1 MAFTYDVATDAGCVR
16 MLIGDTREAPP
27 DFPMFDDD
35 EIAAFLSMEGD
46 SVKGAAALAAET
58 IAFSE
63 ALVHKK
69 IKLLG
74 GDIETDGPAVAESL
88 RKSAAAWREQED
100 SGPAFAI
107 AEVVDNPFQERARL
121 YKQAQRG
128 Y

>member
-1 MAFTYDVATDAGCVR
+1 MSFSYDVTTDAGRVR
-16 MLIGDTREAPP
+16 LMIGDTREELPN
-27 DFPMFDDD
+27 FPMFDDS
-35 EIAAFLSMEGD
+35 EIEAFLAMESD

-63 ALVHKK
+63 ALIHKK

-88 RKSAAAWREQED
+88 RKSAAAWRQQED
-100 SGPAFAI
+100 DGPAWAI
-107 AEVVDNPFQERARL
+107 AEEVGNPAQARARTW
-121 YKQAQRG
+121 KQAQRG

>member
-1 MAFTYDVATDAGCVR
+1 MAFTYDVSTDAGRVR
-16 MLIGDTREAPP
+16 MLIGDTKEEAPN
-27 DFPMFDDD
+27 FPMFDDS
-35 EIAAFLSMEGD
+35 EIAAFLAMEGD
-46 SVKGAAALAAET
+46 SVKAAAALAAET

-63 ALVHKK
+63 ALIQKK

-100 SGPAFAI
+100 NAPAFAI
-107 AEVVDNPFQERARL
+107 AEEVGNVFQERDRL
-121 YKQAQRG
+121 YKQVQRG